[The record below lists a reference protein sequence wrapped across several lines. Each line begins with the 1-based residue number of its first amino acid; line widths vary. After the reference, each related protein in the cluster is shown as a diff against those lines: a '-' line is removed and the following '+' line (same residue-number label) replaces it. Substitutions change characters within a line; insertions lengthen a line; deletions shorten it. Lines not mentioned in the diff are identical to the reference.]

1 MCISGTSKGL
11 GIRIVGGRTLKVSN
25 ENAAYFG
32 IFIKE
37 VIKDSLAEQD
47 GEYRHTSCVYTT
59 VLTRVQLTFTVTNRV
74 PIHQ

>member
-11 GIRIVGGRTLKVSN
+11 GIRIVGGRTVKVPN
-25 ENAAYFG
+25 ENTAYFG

-47 GEYRHTSCVYTT
+47 GEHRDTHSSEHC
-59 VLTRVQLTFTVTNRV
+59 L
-74 PIHQ
+74 